1 MTVDPALDFAR
12 DTGISDEACYPYSP
26 QNQPC
31 SPCAGW
37 QSRTTAIAGWI
48 GTTDTAEMKEALAE
62 RGPIVAT
69 LTLYEDFRSYS
80 GGIYRHTYGG
90 FAGSHA
96 VTLVGYDDTEGYWIG
111 KNSWGTDWGEDK
123 DGNPNGGG
131 WFRIYFGQAG
141 IDDYAYIPLL
151 SVDRAGT
158 DSMSLAF
165 GTRDRLR
172 GSPTVAQAE

>member
-12 DTGISDEACYPYSP
+12 DTGIADEACYPYSP

-37 QSRTTAIAGWI
+37 QSRTTTIDGWT
-48 GTTDTAEMKEALAE
+48 GTFDTAEMKQALAE
-62 RGPIVAT
+62 GGPIVAT

-80 GGIYRHTYGG
+80 GGIYQHTHGG
-90 FAGSHA
+90 FSGSHA
-96 VTLVGYDDTEGYWIG
+96 VTLVGYDDTGGYWIG

-151 SVDRAGT
+151 NADRAAT
-158 DSMSLAF
+158 NSMSPAF
-165 GTRDRLR
+165 ETRDRLR
-172 GSPTVAQAE
+172 GSPR